1 MPSFRTLRTNSIHN
15 TISTLITCLVL
26 ACGLVAVSSIANA
39 QERNA
44 ASWTPL
50 TNLPPGG
57 SVINLMLLSDGTVMA
72 QSGDD
77 GWHWFKL
84 TPDAHGS
91 YIHGTWT
98 TTAPM
103 SFPRIYFSTN
113 VLQDGRLWLL
123 GGEYTGP
130 YFDANIAPS
139 GEIYDPVKDTW
150 SPIAPYPNEVG
161 GCGRRNV
168 TSDVQLT
175 AGSPVVTGIYS
186 TDRLQPGWTITG
198 NGIPAGAT
206 VVSVDSATQVT
217 ISANATVT
225 GPSQAVRFRGI
236 ALACFGDDPT
246 RLISGRR
253 ILAGNIFNNSTFF
266 YSVDTNSWTQAASK
280 VYNDRSDEE
289 SWTGLAGGGIL
300 TYDLFQ
306 SVAAGQGYAELYDPT
321 QNSWSAISPADG
333 SARGTLPVLTSP
345 ALGFELG
352 PSMRLQDGRAF
363 VIGANQHTA
372 LYNHAANNWS
382 AGPDIHG
389 TLRNPFGTVRHANFG
404 ADDAPAALM
413 PNGHVLLAADAGPN
427 PITSNG
433 DAAAGTAIISN
444 IPSTAGLQV
453 SWAVSQADG
462 TSNVIPPQTIITSI
476 DSRHQIHISAN
487 AAASAQAISLVFGG
501 VFSSPTQLFDFD
513 PKENE
518 ISPVS
523 PPLNDPNLP
532 TFAAFVTRM
541 LVLPNGQVLFNDGLG
556 NQLYAYTPRGSANRA
571 YLPVIE
577 RVQHGDDGVFTL
589 TGKQLNGPS
598 DASGYGDDA
607 QSNENFP
614 IVRLQNSSGLVFYCR
629 SRDWTSTDVGSI
641 PHESVKFTL
650 NPAVTPGV
658 YQLIVSAGGISSSP
672 VVIRITSEDLYRH

>member
-1 MPSFRTLRTNSIHN
+1 MPVFRISTTTPIQK
-15 TISTLITCLVL
+15 TISALFVSLL
-26 ACGLVAVSSIANA
+26 LLCGLVAVSSTANA
-39 QERNA
+39 QERNGS

-50 TNLPPGG
+50 ANLPPGG
-57 SVINLMLLSDGTVMA
+57 SVINLLLLSDGTVMA

-91 YIHGTWT
+91 YVNGTWT

-113 VLQDGRLWLL
+113 ILQDGRVWLL

-139 GEIYDPVKDTW
+139 GEIYDPIKDTW

-161 GCGRRNV
+161 GCGHRNV

-186 TDRLQPGWTITG
+186 TDRITPAWTVTG

-206 VVSVDSATQVT
+206 VVSVDSPTQVT
-217 ISANATVT
+217 ISANATLT
-225 GPSQAVRFRGI
+225 GPSTVRFRGI

-246 RLISGRR
+246 RLIPGRR
-253 ILAGNIFNNSTFF
+253 ILAGNIFNNSTFV
-266 YSVDTNSWTQAASK
+266 YSLDTNSWTQAATK

-289 SWTGLAGGGIL
+289 SWAGIAGGGIL

-306 SVAAGQGYAELYDPT
+306 SVAAGQGFAEIYDPKKDAWT
-321 QNSWSAISPADG
+321 AISPADG
-333 SARGTLPVLTSP
+333 SASGTLAVLTGP
-345 ALGFELG
+345 ELGFELG
-352 PSMRLQDGRAF
+352 PALRLQDGRAL
-363 VIGANQHTA
+363 VIGANQHTS
-372 LYNHAANNWS
+372 LYNPANNSW
-382 AGPDIHG
+382 ADGPDIHG
-389 TLRNPFGTVRHANFG
+389 VLRNPFGTVRRANFG

-427 PITSNG
+427 PIASTG

-444 IPSTAGLQV
+444 IPSTAGLQLF
-453 SWAVSQADG
+453 WAVSQADG
-462 TSNVIPPQTIITSI
+462 TTSVIPPNTVITSI

-487 AAASAQAISLVFGG
+487 AAASAQALNLVFGG

-513 PKENE
+513 PKENS

-556 NQLYAYTPRGSANRA
+556 NQLYVYTARGSTNRA

-577 RVQHGDDGVFTL
+577 SVHSDDGVFTL
-589 TGKQLNGPS
+589 TGRQLNGPS

-614 IVRLQNSSGLVFYCR
+614 IIRLEKSSGLVFYCR
-629 SRDWTSTDVGSI
+629 STDWTSTDVGPI
-641 PHESVKFTL
+641 QHERVKFTL

-658 YQLIVSAGGISSSP
+658 YRLYVSAGGISSSP
-672 VVIRITSEDLYRH
+672 VPIRITSEDVHPH